1 MLLLKG
7 SFLLSPF
14 HQHYSMWGHVAKYIK
29 ILILLKANP
38 SPRCVIVTASTSE
51 EADNKLS

>member
-51 EADNKLS
+51 EVDNKLS